1 MCMYICLVV
10 QMKYMYEYHEQTNQN
25 KYVASERLGGRDRT
39 ATYFLSKNI
48 FLKFMLRKIIF

>member
-25 KYVASERLGGRDRT
+25 KYVASERLGGIKGPNCHL
-39 ATYFLSKNI
+39 F
-48 FLKFMLRKIIF
+48 FLKKHFS

>member
-25 KYVASERLGGRDRT
+25 KYVASERLGGRDRI
-39 ATYFLSKNI
+39 ATYFFS
-48 FLKFMLRKIIF
+48 